1 MLSDKEKEDIHRF
14 NELSNTQALL
24 LAAQY
29 FQVNNLSLQDA
40 EANKIDNVVESY
52 VQNKEDLE
60 RLAKKSCKKC
70 YGRGRITFSRPG
82 ATGKEIACDCVVR
95 NLKKIL

>member
-1 MLSDKEKEDIHRF
+1 MLSDKEKEDIDRY
-14 NELSNTQALL
+14 NQSLNAQAAL

-40 EANKIDNVVESY
+40 EAKKIDDVVESY
-52 VQNKEDLE
+52 VQNREDLE
-60 RLAKKSCKKC
+60 RLAKKGCKKC
-70 YGRGRITFSRPG
+70 YGRGRVTFSHPKTG
-82 ATGKEIACDCVVR
+82 GKEIACDCVVR